1 MCQGPGTSEPE
12 AFLLS
17 NWDPAEKI
25 LVIEGATSTE
35 VQGQRELEVFGRAWG
50 CGIPPRHCTGTCA
63 WARAAGRGCQAIA
76 TISNPFSP
84 RDPQVYAGYHPYLA
98 LETSEI
104 VVAGGARRER
114 SPNVS
119 ESEGESI
126 GFPTERQMA
135 HSWQD
140 DLGRD
145 YLAKCGRVRARP
157 EAEWP
162 VPHPS

>member
-1 MCQGPGTSEPE
+1 MPRPRHERARGLPPLQLGPCRENPGHRRSD
-12 AFLLS
+12 F
-17 NWDPAEKI
+17 NG
-25 LVIEGATSTE
+25 GAGAAGVGGVWES
-35 VQGQRELEVFGRAWG
+35 VGVWN
-50 CGIPPRHCTGTCA
+50 PPRHCTGTCA
-63 WARAAGRGCQAIA
+63 WAWAAGKGCQAIA
-76 TISNPFSP
+76 TISNAFSP

-98 LETSEI
+98 LETSENVI
-104 VVAGGARRER
+104 ARGARRER